1 METGLQ
7 RLGRREWWLWLSA
20 LVVTTLSAVAFL
32 LSSFPSLF
40 LHSGHFF
47 EIRSDQARWGILSL
61 LLLFNTWLV
70 YRQWSFRQLRRQL
83 TALTGDPQSSL
94 EDVYDLSRMDLV
106 TGLYTHASVEQRL
119 AKEVA
124 RSRRHNIPLS
134 LVALHL
140 DDFTQLN
147 QRYGR
152 TAGDLIMKEFA
163 NRLRKASRGTD
174 FGVRMGSDD
183 FLLVLP
189 ECSLT
194 DAKIVSDRLGTLEM
208 KCSGQDIALTYSV
221 GWIDY
226 RPGEV
231 PSDLLKRAVDVL
243 GLYKKASE
251 DNLAQSSEA
260 FARV

>member
-1 METGLQ
+1 
-7 RLGRREWWLWLSA
+7 
-20 LVVTTLSAVAFL
+20 
-32 LSSFPSLF
+32 
-40 LHSGHFF
+40 
-47 EIRSDQARWGILSL
+47 
-61 LLLFNTWLV
+61 
-70 YRQWSFRQLRRQL
+70 
-83 TALTGDPQSSL
+83 
-94 EDVYDLSRMDLV
+94 
-106 TGLYTHASVEQRL
+106 
-119 AKEVA
+119 
-124 RSRRHNIPLS
+124 
-134 LVALHL
+134 
-140 DDFTQLN
+140 
-147 QRYGR
+147 
-152 TAGDLIMKEFA
+152 MKEFA

-183 FLLVLP
+183 VLLVLP